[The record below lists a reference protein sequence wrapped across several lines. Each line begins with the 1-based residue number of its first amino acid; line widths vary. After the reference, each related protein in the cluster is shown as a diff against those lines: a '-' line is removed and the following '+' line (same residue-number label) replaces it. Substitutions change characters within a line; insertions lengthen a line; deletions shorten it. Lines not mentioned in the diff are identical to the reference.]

1 MRLLVAEKL
10 YSLCPTTEYH
20 DMPINEI
27 NKCIDKVNNHILLQY
42 FTLLNTIL
50 LFNLS

>member
-10 YSLCPTTEYH
+10 YSLCSTTEYR

-27 NKCIDKVNNHILLQY
+27 NKCIDKVGNHKFI
-42 FTLLNTIL
+42 TI
-50 LFNLS
+50 FYIS

>member
-10 YSLCPTTEYH
+10 YPLCPTIEYR

-27 NKCIDKVNNHILLQY
+27 NKCIDKVNTNCNPEFH
-42 FTLLNTIL
+42 
-50 LFNLS
+50 LFNTF